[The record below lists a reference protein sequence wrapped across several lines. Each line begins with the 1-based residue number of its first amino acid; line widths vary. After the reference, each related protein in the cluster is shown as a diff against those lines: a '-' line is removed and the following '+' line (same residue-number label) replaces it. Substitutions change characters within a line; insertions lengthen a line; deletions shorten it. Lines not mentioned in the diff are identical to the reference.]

1 MRRRS
6 SVLLVAALALSA
18 ATLGCSDDDSG
29 GDDETTDDADT
40 ASSTTSSTTSVDD
53 QDDKDDKD
61 DQDGTSFTWVTT
73 MEIDGSGYV
82 LTVDGGITDDHA
94 TYRMQVEPTGNE
106 PNLQATTA
114 GASVNGLTERGAPLE
129 DIDVDGATEV
139 LVAGTDRWYR
149 SPWLRSEAAPAMD
162 GAEWV
167 HVTGEAMFV
176 ADISRHVLR
185 ERYDEALRML
195 LAMLAAGDGIQAP
208 RAAASASTGDVDLDD
223 LLSPWIGLVGPDAPD
238 GAPAVFS
245 GDQRE
250 GTASWDQTII
260 GGRLAGEVTW
270 APAAS
275 TPPDPP
281 DPSTVIELDRLADQF
296 AQAG

>member
-1 MRRRS
+1 MRRRPT
-6 SVLLVAALALSA
+6 VLLAAALALSA
-18 ATLGCSDDDSG
+18 AALGCSDDD
-29 GDDETTDDADT
+29 TIDDA
-40 ASSTTSSTTSVDD
+40 APESTTTSTTTQVDDQEDD
-53 QDDKDDKD
+53 QDDDN
-61 DQDGTSFTWVTT
+61 DGTSFTWVTT

-94 TYRMQVEPTGNE
+94 TYRMQVELTGNDE

-149 SPWLRSEAAPAMD
+149 SPWLRSEAATAMA

-250 GTASWDQTII
+250 GTASWDQTIS
-260 GGRLAGEVTW
+260 GGRLAGEVMW

>member
-1 MRRRS
+1 MRRRPI
-6 SVLLVAALALSA
+6 VLLVAALALSA

-29 GDDETTDDADT
+29 GDDGTTATSETTV
-40 ASSTTSSTTSVDD
+40 TTSIDD
-53 QDDKDDKD
+53 QEDD
-61 DQDGTSFTWVTT
+61 DGTSFTWVTT

-82 LTVDGGITDDHA
+82 LTVDGGITDEHA

-149 SPWLRSEAAPAMD
+149 SPWLRSEAAPAMA

-195 LAMLAAGDGIQAP
+195 FAMLAAGDGIQAP
-208 RAAASASTGDVDLDD
+208 WASSTSMGDVDLGD

-250 GTASWDQTII
+250 GTASWDQTIT